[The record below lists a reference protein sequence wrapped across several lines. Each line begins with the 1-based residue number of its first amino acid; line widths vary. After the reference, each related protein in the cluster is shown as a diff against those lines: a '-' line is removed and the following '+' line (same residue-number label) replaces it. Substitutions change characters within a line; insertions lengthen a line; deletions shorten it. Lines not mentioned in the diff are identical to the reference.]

1 MDLQLFKYSALSS
14 SSSVC
19 ISHNVL
25 IKCALLGVN
34 YNLHHH
40 TAITPATTGEG
51 GVFSCRSR
59 TVFALFHLLSAEA
72 PKVIPLPKERWCSR
86 SFPSRRGPRRPHD
99 PHGIISCVCVCVCQ
113 RAAASLLDRCFFKKK
128 VFSFCGFGG
137 LSLPLGPQYNHQ
149 RLQAAPLPG
158 MECSSQGCYYFR
170 AQLSGRQTQHLNN
183 LVYEACD
190 SKMNLHCNFAL
201 LHIGSPVLQ
210 TRGRLFKNTQ
220 ISFYTL
226 L

>member
-14 SSSVC
+14 SSSFC

-40 TAITPATTGEG
+40 TALCYHPSNYRGYSLAGAGLYLLYFTSSLQKLPKSSHCPRRG
-51 GVFSCRSR
+51 GVAGRFRADAAHGARTIHTALSR
-59 TVFALFHLLSAEA
+59 
-72 PKVIPLPKERWCSR
+72 
-86 SFPSRRGPRRPHD
+86 
-99 PHGIISCVCVCVCQ
+99 VCVCVCQ

-158 MECSSQGCYYFR
+158 MECSSQGCYYF
-170 AQLSGRQTQHLNN
+170 SCT
-183 LVYEACD
+183 
-190 SKMNLHCNFAL
+190 AL
-201 LHIGSPVLQ
+201 WQ
-210 TRGRLFKNTQ
+210 ADTTFE
-220 ISFYTL
+220 
-226 L
+226 

>member
-1 MDLQLFKYSALSS
+1 MCSSRCKLPFTPSHCSLLSPS
-14 SSSVC
+14 
-19 ISHNVL
+19 
-25 IKCALLGVN
+25 N
-34 YNLHHH
+34 YR
-40 TAITPATTGEG
+40 

-72 PKVIPLPKERWCSR
+72 QLPKSSHCPGRGGVAGCFRADAAQGARTIHTALSR
-86 SFPSRRGPRRPHD
+86 VF
-99 PHGIISCVCVCVCQ
+99 Q

-137 LSLPLGPQYNHQ
+137 LSLLLGSQYNHQ
-149 RLQAAPLPG
+149 RLQATPLPG

-190 SKMNLHCNFAL
+190 SKMNLQCNFAL

-210 TRGRLFKNTQ
+210 TRGRLFKNTK